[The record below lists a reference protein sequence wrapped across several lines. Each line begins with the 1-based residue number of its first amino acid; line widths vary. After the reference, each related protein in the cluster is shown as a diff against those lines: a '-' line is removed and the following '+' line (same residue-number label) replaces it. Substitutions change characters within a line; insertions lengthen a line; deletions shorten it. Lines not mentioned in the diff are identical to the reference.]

1 MLGIAVLLS
10 LFGTS
15 FRLDEKVILTLA
27 TLAVAGLL
35 HAFGYTAAEGA
46 HPSKRWAF
54 QRSADGLVIVAVYVI
69 VRVWL

>member
-1 MLGIAVLLS
+1 MPGLAVLLS

-27 TLAVAGLL
+27 ILAVTGLL
-35 HAFGYTAAEGA
+35 HAFSYTAAEGA

-54 QRSADGLVIVAVYVI
+54 QRSADGLVIVAVYII
-69 VRVWL
+69 VRAWL